1 MIFYFQKIAESKT
14 IGIMKKTISKKKP
27 EPESEPVVAAEI
39 EESIDKI
46 GAQIEKIA
54 VNVEMQPAFLDF
66 PQELLE
72 LDAKKV
78 PTDDDEILCDFEP
91 HDAEKEYKDL
101 VYYHDLLSGI
111 VQYLKCVNRLKMST
125 LQQGKINNLIERLYE
140 KMVIYQK
147 HIDLTP
153 TNPVNADLDEVHK
166 EKLRI
171 IGTMINKLRD
181 ITAKMRTKKSF
192 LKKDLLPILNNS
204 KFLFNEIILYI
215 NSPETS

>member
-1 MIFYFQKIAESKT
+1 
-14 IGIMKKTISKKKP
+14 MKKTISKKKSEP
-27 EPESEPVVAAEI
+27 EPVPVVAAEI

-54 VNVEMQPAFLDF
+54 VNVDSQVQPAFLDF
-66 PQELLE
+66 PQELLK

-101 VYYHDLLSGI
+101 VYYHELLSGL
-111 VQYLKCVNRLKMST
+111 VQYLKCVNRLKLST
-125 LQQGKINNLIERLYE
+125 LQQEKINNLIERLYE

-147 HIDLTP
+147 HIDLVP
-153 TNPVNADLDEVHK
+153 TNPVNADLDEAHK
-166 EKLRI
+166 EKIRI

-192 LKKDLLPILNNS
+192 LKKDLLPILNHS
-204 KFLFNEIILYI
+204 KFLFNEIIEYV
-215 NSPETS
+215 NS